1 MRCEVIKYVQ
11 SNPEVSSIKSFV
23 GIQLKRNWLNAC
35 HVRFSSNVGLSY
47 NVRFSHN
54 TVFFR
59 NQNARYAGTRC
70 MYIRN
75 VHTTKSIYILRKD
88 IFKIF

>member
-1 MRCEVIKYVQ
+1 MQ

-47 NVRFSHN
+47 NVW
-54 TVFFR
+54 FR
-59 NQNARYAGTRC
+59 DILGGRVPYL
-70 MYIRN
+70 MYLS
-75 VHTTKSIYILRKD
+75 VGV
-88 IFKIF
+88 